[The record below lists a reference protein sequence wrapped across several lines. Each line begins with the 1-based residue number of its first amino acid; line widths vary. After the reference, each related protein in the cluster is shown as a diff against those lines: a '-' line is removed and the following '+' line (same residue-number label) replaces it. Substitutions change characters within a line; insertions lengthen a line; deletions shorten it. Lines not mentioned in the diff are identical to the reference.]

1 MVVSLTPA
9 VLRIICYLSGRSTTQ
24 IQTLSQQ
31 TRCSRYSSS
40 TTFGAAMSSSLDFLP
55 AASKLGGFI
64 PDQDD
69 AARRKVGEILS
80 ANHEVRVSLLLVGF
94 KDEV

>member
-1 MVVSLTPA
+1 
-9 VLRIICYLSGRSTTQ
+9 
-24 IQTLSQQ
+24 
-31 TRCSRYSSS
+31 
-40 TTFGAAMSSSLDFLP
+40 MSSSLDFLP